1 MGAYVS
7 YASTYETRYD
17 ILASSLYVATTY
29 TVDRDY
35 VTPITLADGTTR
47 KVLHEGTI
55 MALNPANGKVVPNYT
70 SYDFGEMGPLLQKV
84 DVNLADEVAAL
95 VHRGDVVEDY
105 CSDNG
110 TYGTVLAATKTALI
124 NRIFFVDPGKRL

>member
-7 YASTYETRYD
+7 YASSYETRYD

-29 TVDRDY
+29 TVDRAY
-35 VTPITLADGTTR
+35 VSPVTLADGTTR
-47 KVLHEGTI
+47 KLLHEGTI
-55 MALNPANGKVVPNYT
+55 MALNPANGKIVPNYT
-70 SYDFGEMGPLLQKV
+70 SYGFGAMGPLLQKA
-84 DVNLADEVAAL
+84 DVNTADEVAAV

-110 TYGTVLAATKTALI
+110 TYGTVLSATKTTLAD
-124 NRIFFVDPGKRL
+124 RIFFVDPGKRL